1 MIHNLRNEKT
11 FATKPVNKVHYAS
24 NLLHY
29 LGPKTRVMVPRDSKL
44 LGFVK
49 AFKFAIKKW

>member
-11 FATKPVNKVHYAS
+11 FATKPVNNVHYAS

-29 LGPKTRVMVPRDSKL
+29 LGPKIRGIVPRESKL

-49 AFKFAIKKW
+49 AFKFAIKNW